1 MSLPGDPI
9 EGDVLV
15 LVAAK
20 ASVAPERLAPL
31 VDTVQAHLEDDAA
44 AFQRR
49 YECAYETDG
58 EAAFFVDDGFWET
71 VGTDLGLDGN
81 LIEDGDI
88 RDMLTILKNGREVV
102 HLDGLATVLEDGD
115 TLSVFPPVAG
125 G

>member
-31 VDTVQAHLEDDAA
+31 VDTVQTHLEDDAA
-44 AFQRR
+44 TFQRR

-71 VGTDLGLDGN
+71 VGTDLGLDGREIDAVRRAHHEQ
-81 LIEDGDI
+81 LLRAGKRLDRREEFETALDI
-88 RDMLTILKNGREVV
+88 RDCVILETPST
-102 HLDGLATVLEDGD
+102 D
-115 TLSVFPPVAG
+115 
-125 G
+125 